1 MVSLPK
7 GGIAG
12 KENSF
17 LDQQLSQKERKA
29 EVKILATGQK
39 THDFHG
45 NTFLPRLNR
54 SKEANRNYTII
65 IKDRNF
71 CEQRFTRKKPVGV
84 ALTCRL
90 TL

>member
-39 THDFHG
+39 NAWISWQHLSSTVKPIKGSQQKLHNHYQ
-45 NTFLPRLNR
+45 R
-54 SKEANRNYTII
+54 SK
-65 IKDRNF
+65 
-71 CEQRFTRKKPVGV
+71 
-84 ALTCRL
+84 LL
-90 TL
+90 

>member
-7 GGIAG
+7 AGIAG

-39 THDFHG
+39 
-45 NTFLPRLNR
+45 N
-54 SKEANRNYTII
+54 A
-65 IKDRNF
+65 
-71 CEQRFTRKKPVGV
+71 
-84 ALTCRL
+84 
-90 TL
+90 